1 MKKKLLYV
9 LLAVVVVLVVFVG
22 WFVLRFRRMAQVMT
36 QAPTASVDLSRLAD
50 GNYTGTFGDFLVTA
64 KVRVKVAS
72 GRITSVE
79 VLDQHAGP
87 GYEAKDIPARIVAA
101 QSPNVD
107 VVTGATGSSRCLM
120 AAVHRALNSPPD
132 K

>member
-1 MKKKLLYV
+1 MKKKLTLI
-9 LLAVVVVLVVFVG
+9 LLAAVVVIVGFGG
-22 WFVLRFRRMAQVMT
+22 WFVVRFRRMAQVMMT
-36 QAPTASVDLSRLAD
+36 APVAGVDLSRLAD
-50 GNYTGTFGDFLVTA
+50 GSYTGTFGDFLVTA
-64 KVRVKVAS
+64 RVRVRVAG
-72 GRITSVE
+72 GRITAVE

-87 GYEAKDIPARIVAA
+87 GYEAKEIPARIVAA

-120 AAVHRALNSPPD
+120 AAVHRALSSPSD